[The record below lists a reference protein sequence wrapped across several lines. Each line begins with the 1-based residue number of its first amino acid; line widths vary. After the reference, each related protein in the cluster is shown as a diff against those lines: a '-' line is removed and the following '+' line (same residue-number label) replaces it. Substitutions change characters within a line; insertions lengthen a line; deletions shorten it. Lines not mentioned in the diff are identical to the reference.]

1 MSNFLSKNIAY
12 LRKSA
17 NLKQDEI
24 QAQLGFKRNT
34 WSNWENGISEP
45 NISTL
50 LTISIFFKV
59 DISDLINKD
68 LSTGKILENE
78 NEILETQKGKKIGKI
93 IGKNNGNFTPNAPL
107 KVGAEMPKTVVVTS
121 QNEELVPLV
130 PVKAR
135 AGYLIGY
142 GDIEYMGKLPVYSF
156 PNLRPATYRV
166 FEVDGNSMF
175 SCLADKDRV
184 LARWANATEI
194 NNDRVYVLV
203 TANEGILI
211 KRCLNKVSEGV
222 IICKSDNNYKGEYP
236 NIVLEVNQIL
246 ECWYVQERLT
256 KQLPNPNDFYRRIQ
270 DMEADITLL
279 KQKLNNVPKI
289 NPH

>member
-1 MSNFLSKNIAY
+1 MLLENLKY
-12 LRKSA
+12 LREKEGFTQAEMLEFIGIKGNTKWSDYERGKSTPPLDILLKLSDIFRISMDDLVRS
-17 NLKQDEI
+17 NL
-24 QAQLGFKRNT
+24 
-34 WSNWENGISEP
+34 
-45 NISTL
+45 
-50 LTISIFFKV
+50 SI
-59 DISDLINKD
+59 
-68 LSTGKILENE
+68 GKIFENQKE
-78 NEILETQKGKKIGKI
+78 NLETQKGKKIGKI
-93 IGKNNGNFTPNAPL
+93 LGKNIGDFTQNAPL

-166 FEVDGNSMF
+166 FEVEGNSMF

-222 IICKSDNNYKGEYP
+222 IICKSDNNHKGEYP

-279 KQKLNNVPKI
+279 KQKLNNAPKI

>member
-1 MSNFLSKNIAY
+1 MSNLFSKNLVF
-12 LRKSA
+12 LREKKGEKQLETATALGLSRSTYA
-17 NLKQDEI
+17 NYEVGINQPKLDILLKI
-24 QAQLGFKRNT
+24 IGHF
-34 WSNWENGISEP
+34 
-45 NISTL
+45 
-50 LTISIFFKV
+50 
-59 DISDLINKD
+59 DIDFLKLMSQD
-68 LSTGKILENE
+68 LSLGKIFESETENI
-78 NEILETQKGKKIGKI
+78 EIQKGKKIGKI
-93 IGKNNGNFTPNAPL
+93 LGKNLGDFSQNTPL
-107 KVGAEMPKTVVVTS
+107 KIGAEMPKTVVVTT

-142 GDIEYMGKLPVYSF
+142 GDVEYMGKLPVYSF

-166 FEVDGNSMF
+166 FEVEGNSMF

-184 LARWANATEI
+184 LARWANAAEI

-211 KRCLNKVSEGV
+211 KRCLNKVSEGL
-222 IICKSDNNYKGEYP
+222 IICKSDNNHKGEYP
-236 NIVLEVNQIL
+236 NIVLEMSEIL

-279 KQKLNNVPKI
+279 KQKLNNAPKI